1 MPKVKRP
8 RAGSVAFW
16 PKKRAKRIYPEITV
30 YPQAEKARIMAF
42 AGYKA
47 GMIHVIMLDN
57 KKNSPMFGQEISV
70 PATVLDCPGLK
81 VVGIRVYRNTTKG
94 LNALTEV
101 WANDLPKDMSRK
113 MKFPKPKSE
122 ERMVKIENSVDKIS
136 NIRLMVCT
144 NPRLSGVKKK
154 RPEIFEVEVGG
165 NEPKEKLEFARKL
178 LGREIKP
185 SDFVREGELVDV
197 IAITKGKG
205 TAGPVKR
212 FGIKIQTRK
221 AHKKRRHV
229 GSLGQEE
236 PGKVRPTVPMA
247 GQMGFWRRTELNK
260 RVLKIGEGKEI
271 TPKAGFVR
279 YGIVKENYMLIEGS
293 IPGPKKRLIVLR
305 SAIRSTG
312 PRLLV
317 PEIRELV
324 V

>member
-1 MPKVKRP
+1 MSQVKRP
-8 RAGSVAFW
+8 RRGSVAFW
-16 PKKRAKRIYPEITV
+16 PKKRAKRIYPEIAT
-30 YPQAEKARIMAF
+30 YPKTEKAKIMAF

-57 KKNSPMFGQEISV
+57 KKSSPMFGQEISV
-70 PATVLDCPGLK
+70 PATVLDCPALR
-81 VVGIRVYRNTTKG
+81 VVGIRVYRNTYKG

-101 WANDLPKDMSRK
+101 WSKELPKDITRK
-113 MKFPKPKSE
+113 LKIVEPKTDEK
-122 ERMVKIENSVDKIS
+122 MVKIENNLDKIS
-136 NIRLMVCT
+136 NIRLIVCT
-144 NPRLSGVKKK
+144 HPRLSGVGKK
-154 RPEIFEVEVGG
+154 RPEVFEVDVGG
-165 NEPKEKLEFARKL
+165 KEPKERLEFARKM
-178 LGREIKP
+178 LGGEINP
-185 SDFVREGELVDV
+185 LDFVREGELIDV

-271 TPKAGFVR
+271 TPKSGFVR
-279 YGIVKENYMLIEGS
+279 YGIVKGKYMLIEGS
-293 IPGPKKRLIVLR
+293 IPGSKKRLVVLR
-305 SAIRSTG
+305 SAMRPAG

-317 PEIRELV
+317 PEIREMV
-324 V
+324 F